1 MSKSAAALHDVLDE
15 RIAALLANEGV
26 VSVDLQE
33 LVDASVSAAI
43 VRSTATLLGFSGKDA
58 AEIATSA
65 AELASNAVLHAGGG
79 SLDVHCSPELLVITV
94 IDRGKGSAAV
104 VRERLRGATARAESD
119 GLPSPLAPTITTGL
133 GLGLGAV
140 ARLMCGVAV
149 EERDGG
155 GLLVRAWKRRAV
167 TEGDVDGGGA
177 AA

>member
-1 MSKSAAALHDVLDE
+1 MSKHAAHLQDILDE
-15 RIAALLANEGV
+15 RVAALLESEGV

-43 VRSTATLLGFSGKDA
+43 VRSTAHVLGFDGKAA

-79 SLDVHCSPELLVITV
+79 VLDVHCSPELLVITV
-94 IDRGKGSAAV
+94 LDRGAGSAAAI
-104 VRERLRGATARAESD
+104 RERIRGSM
-119 GLPSPLAPTITTGL
+119 PSPTSPPSTTHGL

-140 ARLMCGVAV
+140 SRLMCGVVV

-155 GLLVRAWKRRAV
+155 GLLVRAWKRRSQ
-167 TEGDVDGGGA
+167 GA